1 MIRKT
6 CQDTI
11 QMSSDEIFMILW
23 GSKLFSHANECAGT
37 FGYIPPE
44 YGQFWRS
51 TTRGD
56 VYSFGVI
63 LLELLT
69 GREPTGNT
77 EVEGGNLVDLVRS
90 TVRSN
95 GDPSELLDSSVIAS
109 SAQYN
114 NNNNIK
120 TAMFQALHI
129 AIMCTC
135 DDPTKRPS
143 MMEVI
148 KLLRNLEDNYKLV
161 APTLPLSD
169 DELPL
174 AKQVKADDDGGAE
187 SLLVFDCNSKSV
199 ILTNPPESPGR
210 MWSLDLLC
218 SFKLHLD
225 RSFNHV
231 YMRSS

>member
-1 MIRKT
+1 MR
-6 CQDTI
+6 
-11 QMSSDEIFMILW
+11 
-23 GSKLFSHANECAGT
+23 AGT

-95 GDPSELLDSSVIAS
+95 GDPSELLDSSLIAS
-109 SAQYN
+109 SAQNNN

-135 DDPTKRPS
+135 DDPSKRPS

>member
-1 MIRKT
+1 M
-6 CQDTI
+6 
-11 QMSSDEIFMILW
+11 
-23 GSKLFSHANECAGT
+23 
-37 FGYIPPE
+37 
-44 YGQFWRS
+44 
-51 TTRGD
+51 
-56 VYSFGVI
+56 YSFGVI
-63 LLELLT
+63 LLELIT

-95 GDPSELLDSSVIAS
+95 GDPLELLDSSIFAS

-114 NNNNIK
+114 NITVK

-129 AIMCTC
+129 AIVCTC

-143 MMEVI
+143 MMEVV
-148 KLLRNLEDNYKLV
+148 KLLRNLEDNYKCV

-174 AKQVKADDDGGAE
+174 AKQVKDDDAE
-187 SLLVFDCNSKSV
+187 SSLVFDCNSKPV
-199 ILTNPPESPGR
+199 IVPTNPPESPGR

-218 SFKLHLD
+218 TFKLHLD

-231 YMRSS
+231 YVRSR